1 MSTVVAEPRNIS
13 EDGHISP
20 VTKRGDVFAP
30 AADAESSPPSE
41 ARWMRPDQFSDSVA
55 IMLTLTAVQRFVG
68 FGRSVL
74 VCVLLGA
81 YEVGQ
86 WDMAF
91 GFLTLAAPIAVLSL
105 PAAFG
110 RYVEY
115 YRQRGQLRTFLR
127 RVATATVVLAVVAT
141 LAITF
146 GAERFS
152 QWLYGTDEHAG
163 LMRVIAATLLANI
176 LYNIVGELFTALRMQ
191 RIASGMEF
199 VQSLAFAA
207 VGVALAA
214 LWSNRAVSVVAAYGI
229 GCLAALAMS
238 SVWLWHSWHEI
249 PATDQPTSQKM
260 FWSKLLSFVGWVW
273 VSNWL
278 VNSFMFVD
286 RYMVVHFSR
295 MSNEAA
301 TALVGQYHSSRL
313 VPLLLV
319 SVTTTLSAIMIPFL
333 SRDWEM
339 GRRDRLAAR
348 LNLVTKMTAIALTA
362 TAALV
367 LAGAPLLFGVVLRG
381 RFDVGLEMLPWTLMY
396 FAWFGVMSIARVY
409 LWCAE
414 KVWLVSIAYLGG
426 LIVNVGLNLVLVPQL
441 GLFGAVLGTCA
452 ANFVVLA
459 LVFAIS
465 ASSGLRLD
473 RATWLVS
480 LLPLALA
487 LGLWGAVAA
496 TATAIALALT
506 TDWLITEDERRE
518 MISVARRYQEKFLR
532 RGSRP
537 AATSAAAATSVD

>member
-1 MSTVVAEPRNIS
+1 MSIVVADPRIMS
-13 EDGHISP
+13 ENERTASET
-20 VTKRGDVFAP
+20 VRGDFVAQAP
-30 AADAESSPPSE
+30 DAEPVP
-41 ARWMRPDQFSDSVA
+41 AVDAKWMRPDRFSDSVA

-68 FGRSVL
+68 FGRSV
-74 VCVLLGA
+74 VICVLLGA

-127 RVATATVVLAVVAT
+127 RVATATVLMAVAAT
-141 LAITF
+141 LAIAF

-152 QWLYGTDEHAG
+152 QWLYDTGEHAA

-176 LYNIVGELFTALRMQ
+176 LYNIVAELFTALRMQ

-199 VQSLAFAA
+199 VQSLTFAA

-214 LWSNRAVSVVAAYGI
+214 WWSSRAVSVVAAYGV
-229 GCLAALAMS
+229 GCLAALALS
-238 SVWLWHSWHEI
+238 SVWLWHIWREM
-249 PATDQPTSQKM
+249 PATVQPPSQRV
-260 FWSKLLSFVGWVW
+260 FWPKVISFVAWVW

-381 RFDVGLEMLPWTLMY
+381 RFEVGLEMLPWTLMY
-396 FAWFGVMSIARVY
+396 FAWFGVMSVARVY

-426 LIVNVGLNLVLVPQL
+426 LIVNIGLNLVLVPPL
-441 GLFGAVLGTCA
+441 GLWGAVLGTCA

-459 LVFAIS
+459 LVFWIS

-487 LGLWGAVAA
+487 FGLWGAVAA
-496 TATAIALALT
+496 TATAIVLALA
-506 TDWLITEDERRE
+506 TDWLITEDDRRE
-518 MISVARRYQEKFLR
+518 MISVARRYRDKFLR
-532 RGSRP
+532 REAQSTVAP
-537 AATSAAAATSVD
+537 STAVSSVD

>member
-1 MSTVVAEPRNIS
+1 MSIVVADPRIMS
-13 EDGHISP
+13 ENERTPSET
-20 VTKRGDVFAP
+20 VRGDFVAQAP
-30 AADAESSPPSE
+30 DAEPEP
-41 ARWMRPDQFSDSVA
+41 AVDAKWMRPDRFSDSVA

-68 FGRSVL
+68 FGRSV
-74 VCVLLGA
+74 VICVLLGA

-127 RVATATVVLAVVAT
+127 RVATATVLMAVVAT
-141 LAITF
+141 FAIAF

-152 QWLYGTDEHAG
+152 QWLYDTGEHAA

-176 LYNIVGELFTALRMQ
+176 LYNIVAELFTALRMQ

-199 VQSLAFAA
+199 VQSLTFAA

-214 LWSNRAVSVVAAYGI
+214 WWSSRAVSVVAAYGV
-229 GCLAALAMS
+229 GCLAALALS
-238 SVWLWHSWHEI
+238 SVWLWHMWREM
-249 PATDQPTSQKM
+249 PATVQPPSQRV
-260 FWSKLLSFVGWVW
+260 FWPKVISFVAWVW

-381 RFDVGLEMLPWTLMY
+381 RFEVGLEMLPWTLMY
-396 FAWFGVMSIARVY
+396 FAWFGVMSVARVY

-426 LIVNVGLNLVLVPQL
+426 LIMNIGLNLVLVPPL
-441 GLFGAVLGTCA
+441 GLWGAVLGTCG

-459 LVFAIS
+459 LVFWIS

-487 LGLWGAVAA
+487 FGLWGAVAA
-496 TATAIALALT
+496 TATAIVLALA
-506 TDWLITEDERRE
+506 TDWLITEDDRRE
-518 MISVARRYQEKFLR
+518 MISVAQRYLDKFLR
-532 RGSRP
+532 REAQSTVAP
-537 AATSAAAATSVD
+537 STAVSSVD